1 VLGKPHGVRGE
12 IGLRLFNAETPTLTE
27 LVSITLDRNGKRETH
42 VVDKARPFAS
52 GMLIRLAG
60 VTTREQAAALT
71 NSRVRVSRDVLPA
84 PAPGE
89 FFVSDVPGCTV
100 FGEDGA
106 RLGVV
111 RQTFWNGAHDV
122 MVVSTDDGAAAGADA
137 GAGAGDD
144 VGDGV
149 GDDPPAVAAGE
160 MMIPLLPDFVRAVD
174 VAARTVRVAWQV
186 EDQSGDPRD

>member
-1 VLGKPHGVRGE
+1 VLGKPHGIRGE

-27 LVSITLDRNGKRETH
+27 LDSITLDRNGKRETH
-42 VVDKARPFAS
+42 VVARARPFAS
-52 GMLIRLAG
+52 GMLITLAG

-71 NSRVRVSRDVLPA
+71 NSRVRVARDVLPA

-122 MVVSTDDGAAAGADA
+122 MVVATDA
-137 GAGAGDD
+137 GAGAGAGAAEDD
-144 VGDGV
+144 DAS
-149 GDDPPAVAAGE
+149 DRDAAPATAAGE
-160 MMIPLLPDFVRAVD
+160 LMIPLVPDFVRAVD
-174 VAARTVRVAWQV
+174 VVARTVRVAWQV
-186 EDQSGDPRD
+186 EDQSGDPRE